1 MKINF
6 AQVSHEDIDV
16 FGDDNLFGP
25 DETGNFYYN
34 FVEYGTNPGGTEEVA
49 IHDGC
54 NRYMPI
60 SMDSVPDLIRALA
73 ECYKIYS
80 GLQSAER
87 IQELVE
93 SDTEAYV
100 DESGVEYPIQ
110 PVSQAPSWP
119 FGN

>member
-6 AQVSHEDIDV
+6 AQVPHEDIDM

-25 DETGNFYYN
+25 DEAGNFYYN
-34 FVEYGTNPGGTEEVA
+34 YVEFGTNPGGTDEVA

-54 NRYMPI
+54 DRYMPI
-60 SMDSVPDLIRALA
+60 AMDNVPEFIQALA
-73 ECYKIYS
+73 ECYKIYT
-80 GLQSAER
+80 GLQSAAR

-100 DESGVEYPIQ
+100 DDSGVEYSIQ
-110 PVSQAPSWP
+110 PVSQAASWP
-119 FGN
+119 FTR